1 MMCRNDIPAY
11 PDLYYDY
18 SNFKLFYS
26 HHFGVIGFVALWLLY
41 YSI

>member
-1 MMCRNDIPAY
+1 MKEKPHILIYIMIIAI
-11 PDLYYDY
+11 
-18 SNFKLFYS
+18 SKLFYS